1 MAHDTQLPMWYQNST
16 QVIPKWYHN
25 STKVVPNHILP
36 NRWGVYEVNMLPR
49 EELSDFLQVLFA
61 QVMSKLCQVFW
72 VSIWSRDVLSECA
85 LISVVTGLA
94 LPQWCYLRPL
104 WSEKVGGCWALGT
117 AGSEE
122 GRNGSESSLR
132 SEQVP
137 PILFTIQVIKRE
149 LIKPRSQFP
158 PGRPMQTK

>member
-16 QVIPKWYHN
+16 KVIPKWYHN
-25 STKVVPNHILP
+25 STKLVPNHILP
-36 NRWGVYEVNMLPR
+36 NRCGVYEVYMLPR

-61 QVMSKLCQVFW
+61 QVKSKLWQVF
-72 VSIWSRDVLSECA
+72 WSRDVSSECA
-85 LISVVTGLA
+85 LISVVTGLG
-94 LPQWCYLRPL
+94 LPQWCYLGPV
-104 WSEKVGGCWALGT
+104 WSEKARGCWTLGT

-122 GRNGSESSLR
+122 GRDGSESSLR

-137 PILFTIQVIKRE
+137 PILFTIQVIKRA

>member
-36 NRWGVYEVNMLPR
+36 NRCGVYEVYMLPR

-61 QVMSKLCQVFW
+61 QVMSKLCQVLW

-94 LPQWCYLRPL
+94 LPQWCYLGP
-104 WSEKVGGCWALGT
+104 V
-117 AGSEE
+117 
-122 GRNGSESSLR
+122 
-132 SEQVP
+132 
-137 PILFTIQVIKRE
+137 
-149 LIKPRSQFP
+149 
-158 PGRPMQTK
+158 